1 MDCAQRGARRC
12 SRLTFNPASVHTDTV
27 TVIMSPSKLIFSVN
41 EAKLF
46 VSHTAAVAALQAND
60 LTEEKVAAF

>member
-1 MDCAQRGARRC
+1 MDCAQWGAQRC

-27 TVIMSPSKLIFSVN
+27 AVIMSPSKLISSFN
-41 EAKLF
+41 EAKLY
-46 VSHTAAVAALQAND
+46 VSHAAAVAALQVND